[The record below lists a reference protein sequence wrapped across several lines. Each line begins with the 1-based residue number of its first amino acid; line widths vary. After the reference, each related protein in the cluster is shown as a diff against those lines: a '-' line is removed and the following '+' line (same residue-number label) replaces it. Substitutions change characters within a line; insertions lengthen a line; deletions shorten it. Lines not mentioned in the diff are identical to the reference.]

1 MVHRILQ
8 LKQSNSAIYAHEIR
22 SELQKEFGKLVD
34 GNYIGPV
41 VPSVSSINRILR
53 TNSDPSTLNENSGS
67 QLSSTGQ
74 LSSFYYPQ
82 HFAAPSSALASSIAP
97 KHLPSYAPSSSAA
110 PSSFGNLYDPFSA
123 VNGLA
128 KGESAWPNSS
138 LSSNSSFSSGYS
150 SSYSSGSN
158 SPVSSS
164 SSGSSSPTEFDTYSF
179 GSSLKGDSNLP
190 SHYHASSSAHLS
202 LLNGLLSKPSTGE
215 SGKSMSGEPATF
227 GSFHRPSQT
236 SLQSMNGLQQSSSK
250 SSLYYSMAGASS
262 SLGSLSSK
270 KRSRK
275 YNSYHIHE
283 ILRKSDEEDIDE
295 EEDLNVVNDE

>member
-22 SELQKEFGKLVD
+22 SELQKEFGKIVD

-53 TNSDPSTLNENSGS
+53 TNSDPSSMNEPNSSS
-67 QLSSTGQ
+67 QLPSTGQ
-74 LSSFYYPQ
+74 LSSFYYPP
-82 HFAAPSSALASSIAP
+82 HFAAPSSALSSTIAP

-123 VNGLA
+123 VNGLS
-128 KGESAWPNSS
+128 KNESAWPNSS

-158 SPVSSS
+158 SPLSSGS
-164 SSGSSSPTEFDTYSF
+164 SSGSSSPTEFDSFGF
-179 GSSLKGDSNLP
+179 GSSLKNDSNLP
-190 SHYHASSSAHLS
+190 SHYASSAHLS
-202 LLNGLLSKPSTGE
+202 LLNGLLSKPAASET
-215 SGKSMSGEPATF
+215 SQSMNAEPAAF
-227 GSFHRPSQT
+227 GTFHRPSQT
-236 SLQSMNGLQQSSSK
+236 SLPMNGLQQSSSK

-262 SLGSLSSK
+262 SMGTLSSK